1 MAPLSL
7 LPCSSASY
15 REREGQTYATVLG
28 RHCDLV
34 PRRAYEGGR
43 QAPRP
48 SLPVS
53 LPLKGA
59 PMSDESTWENYINSL
74 LKFVIWKW
82 VHDRIGYIVKNGIN
96 KGDFK
101 GGGHTNKNLAP
112 PPHKCSGRP
121 LRSSFGFKF
130 THKYAKSKSMRFI
143 LEIKIKFHLTN
154 SSIKEDVI

>member
-1 MAPLSL
+1 MKIFTSTETMAPLSL

-43 QAPRP
+43 QAPHP
-48 SLPVS
+48 SLPVL

-101 GGGHTNKNLAP
+101 GGHTNKNLAP
-112 PPHKCSGRP
+112 PPYTNALAGPCVAPLVLNLRTSMPKANLSG
-121 LRSSFGFKF
+121 S
-130 THKYAKSKSMRFI
+130 Y
-143 LEIKIKFHLTN
+143 
-154 SSIKEDVI
+154 

>member
-1 MAPLSL
+1 MNPYIDAITVNGTFYFYWNDGPPLPSSL
-7 LPCSSASY
+7 LQCKLQRTRRSNLCY
-15 REREGQTYATVLG
+15 GTWTNLW
-28 RHCDLV
+28 
-34 PRRAYEGGR
+34 PRRSRAYEGGR

-101 GGGHTNKNLAP
+101 GGHTNKNLAP
-112 PPHKCSGRP
+112 PPYTNTLAGPCVAPLVLNLRTSMPKANLSG
-121 LRSSFGFKF
+121 S
-130 THKYAKSKSMRFI
+130 Y
-143 LEIKIKFHLTN
+143 
-154 SSIKEDVI
+154 